1 MIATRPTSQ
10 PWLLAHPVTLVGAYR
25 CVNTPNREPSPT
37 RATLSRRATLVLEPG
52 TYVTRPASDGTAC
65 IASDPENWGDPA
77 ATSPCADH
85 FPLVHVR
92 GDAVLGPGSVG
103 QGVLLV
109 DGDVTFE
116 AGARFGMSLAP
127 VVVVVIASNAIVV
140 RGAGAEISG
149 VALAA
154 NANGAGATRIES
166 GGAIRYGGCVAR
178 AAALGVAQLVRTPDR
193 WWAELR

>member
-1 MIATRPTSQ
+1 M
-10 PWLLAHPVTLVGAYR
+10 
-25 CVNTPNREPSPT
+25 
-37 RATLSRRATLVLEPG
+37 
-52 TYVTRPASDGTAC
+52 
-65 IASDPENWGDPA
+65 
-77 ATSPCADH
+77 
-85 FPLVHVR
+85 HVR

-116 AGARFGMSLAP
+116 AGARFAGI
-127 VVVVVIASNAIVV
+127 VIASNAIVV

-149 VALAA
+149 VAVAA